1 MTKNKGDGVSH
12 VTKPGGN
19 VFEDIGFDPAEAAKL
34 KIRTQLAIALEKH
47 ITKAK
52 MKQWEAAIVLGI
64 SRPAVSDLVNG
75 KIEKFSI
82 DKLVMLLQRTGK
94 TVKVKVA

>member
-1 MTKNKGDGVSH
+1 MTKNQGDGVSH

-47 ITKAK
+47 ISSKK
-52 MKQWEAAIVLGI
+52 LKQREAALVLGI
-64 SRPAVSDLVNG
+64 SRPAVSDLING
-75 KIEKFSI
+75 KIDKFSI
-82 DKLVMLLQRTGK
+82 DKLVMLLERTGK
-94 TVKVKVA
+94 TVKVKVT